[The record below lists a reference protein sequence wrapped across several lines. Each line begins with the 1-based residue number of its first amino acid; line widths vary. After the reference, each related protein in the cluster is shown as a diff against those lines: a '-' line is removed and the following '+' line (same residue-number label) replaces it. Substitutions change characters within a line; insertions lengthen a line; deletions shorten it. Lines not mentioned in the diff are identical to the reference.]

1 MHRVLHIPVVAI
13 ACALAVVSAGA
24 QTKMVTTKE
33 ETKTKEAPP
42 RKILVITVA
51 PDPVARCGVRGRHR
65 GRDLAPRREGNRL
78 SYVLPELPN
87 PKERDSFEAKLRE
100 LGFDAVMISRLVG
113 SDDKIKMKEG
123 YATYA
128 TDYRGMGYW
137 GEYVY
142 TFEKVLVPGYLEK
155 EKRVRVRSDLWRAI
169 DGKGALVWTGT
180 SETLNPRTA
189 AQAGREVGVAVAKA
203 LAKAGL
209 I

>member
-33 ETKTKEAPP
+33 ETKTQEAPP

-51 PDPVARCGVRGRHR
+51 SDPVARAGFEDVIAGEISLRGAKAIASHT
-65 GRDLAPRREGNRL
+65 
-78 SYVLPELPN
+78 SFPELPN

-123 YATYA
+123 
-128 TDYRGMGYW
+128 
-137 GEYVY
+137 
-142 TFEKVLVPGYLEK
+142 
-155 EKRVRVRSDLWRAI
+155 
-169 DGKGALVWTGT
+169 
-180 SETLNPRTA
+180 
-189 AQAGREVGVAVAKA
+189 
-203 LAKAGL
+203 
-209 I
+209 